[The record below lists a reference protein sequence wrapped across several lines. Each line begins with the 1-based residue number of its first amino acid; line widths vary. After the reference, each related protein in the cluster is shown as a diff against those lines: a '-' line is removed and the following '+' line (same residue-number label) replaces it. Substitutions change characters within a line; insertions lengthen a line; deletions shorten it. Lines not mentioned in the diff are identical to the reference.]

1 MGKRD
6 TPPPPAAPAAAFN
19 SPFAKLAE
27 KLPDVVASAPAQP
40 TQPAPPPK
48 PAPSAKPPKPPPAR
62 AVVRIERKGRGGKE
76 ATIVEKLALP
86 PKELAAW
93 GDALKRSLGCGG
105 AIEGDAVVVQGDQ
118 RERVRKWLEAK
129 GVGKVTVAG

>member
-6 TPPPPAAPAAAFN
+6 PSPPPAAPAAPFN
-19 SPFAKLAE
+19 SPFGKLAGLKGE
-27 KLPDVVASAPAQP
+27 LPSAPA
-40 TQPAPPPK
+40 PAPAAPPK
-48 PAPSAKPPKPPPAR
+48 AAKPPPAR

-76 ATIVEKLALP
+76 ATVIEKLGLP

-93 GDALKRSLGCGG
+93 VDALKRSLGCGG
-105 AIEGDAVVVQGDQ
+105 AVEGDAIAVQGDQ

-129 GVGKVTVAG
+129 GVAKVIAG

>member
-6 TPPPPAAPAAAFN
+6 IPPPPAAPAAPFN

-27 KLPDVVASAPAQP
+27 LKAGVP
-40 TQPAPPPK
+40 PAPPQPAAPPK
-48 PAPSAKPPKPPPAR
+48 APAAKSPKPPPAR

-76 ATIVEKLALP
+76 ATVIEKLALP
-86 PKELAAW
+86 PKELASWA
-93 GDALKRSLGCGG
+93 DTLKRSLGCGG
-105 AIEGDAVVVQGDQ
+105 TVEDDAIVVQGDQ

>member
-6 TPPPPAAPAAAFN
+6 TSPPPTVPAAPFN
-19 SPFAKLAE
+19 SPFAKLAGL
-27 KLPDVVASAPAQP
+27 KADVPTAPA
-40 TQPAPPPK
+40 APPPAK
-48 PAPSAKPPKPPPAR
+48 PAAKPPPAR

-76 ATIVEKLALP
+76 ATVIEKLALP

-93 GDALKRSLGCGG
+93 ADALKRSLGCGG
-105 AIEGDAVVVQGDQ
+105 VVEGDAIAVQGDQ